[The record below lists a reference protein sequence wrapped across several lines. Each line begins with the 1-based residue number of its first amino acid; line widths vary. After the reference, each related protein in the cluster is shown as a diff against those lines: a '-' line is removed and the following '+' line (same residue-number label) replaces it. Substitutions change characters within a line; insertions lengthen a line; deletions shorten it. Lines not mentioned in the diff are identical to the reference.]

1 MEPHR
6 FQPSGHLNF
15 SMLNSVVLSLTYTDN
30 IPDGSVT
37 VYARNYN
44 ILEIKNGQAA
54 LLYSA

>member
-15 SMLNSVVLSLTYTDN
+15 SMLNSAVISLTFTDN
-30 IPDGSVT
+30 IPAGSVT

-54 LLYSA
+54 LMYSA